1 MITHDGKKY
10 RGISYRD
17 GAFVFRYTDGQG
29 REHRIRVQTLH
40 EALKLYHEKR
50 DMKRKGGM
58 PAPVVLRRGK
68 ITFREIAR
76 DVLAYSD
83 EHKRSARHDHWRMEK
98 LLEWFGD
105 KRADSITAREIEK
118 NFEAQ
123 SWSPAT
129 RNRYRSLLSL
139 TYRIAIRNGKLTDNP
154 VRLVPH
160 HPERN
165 ERVRFLSPSEEKT
178 LRAAILERCPQR
190 LGEFELALHTGL
202 RRSEQ
207 YNAGW
212 SDVNWEQRVLTI
224 PLDKGG
230 RVSHVPL
237 NDGAVAA
244 LRALRLTTVPTGLIC
259 GGVAGPRGWFEDC
272 LKAAGV
278 TTFSWHCLRHTFASR
293 LVMSG
298 ADVRTVAELLRHRTL
313 AMVMRYAHLAPDF
326 RMDAVQ
332 RMQKKFNVPR
342 RTRSDR
348 KSGTRSG
355 TAASKSEALVH

>member
-1 MITHDGKKY
+1 
-10 RGISYRD
+10 
-17 GAFVFRYTDGQG
+17 
-29 REHRIRVQTLH
+29 
-40 EALKLYHEKR
+40 
-50 DMKRKGGM
+50 
-58 PAPVVLRRGK
+58 
-68 ITFREIAR
+68 
-76 DVLAYSD
+76 
-83 EHKRSARHDHWRMEK
+83 
-98 LLEWFGD
+98 LEWFGD
-105 KRADSITAREIEK
+105 RRADSITAREIEK
-118 NFEAQ
+118 QFETQ

-139 TYRIAIRNGKLTDNP
+139 TYRIAIRNGKLTENP
-154 VRLVPH
+154 VRQVTH

-165 ERVRFLSPSEEKT
+165 ERVRFLSPAEEKKI
-178 LRAAILERCPQR
+178 RAGILERCPER
-190 LGEFELALHTGL
+190 LAEFELSLHTGL

-207 YNAGW
+207 YTAHW

-230 RVSHVPL
+230 RMSHVPL
-237 NDGAVAA
+237 NDGALAA
-244 LRALRLTTVPTGLIC
+244 LRVLRSTTASTGFVC
-259 GGVAGPRGWFEDC
+259 GGVAGPRGWFEDV
-272 LKAAGV
+272 LSAANIEG
-278 TTFSWHCLRHTFASR
+278 FSWHCLRHTFASR

-332 RMQKKFNVPR
+332 RMQKKFDVPR

-355 TAASKSEALVH
+355 TAGSKSAAVVH